1 MGFRCFSGKIN
12 DGACFEMAA
21 TRIEAVIFD
30 FGGVFIES
38 PYPLLEAMGVE
49 LGVNPGQVTEIVF
62 GSLAEDGDHPYHRL
76 ERGEIPLQQA
86 RDEILRLGR
95 TLCNVEVD
103 IYQFFGRI
111 PGDVHQQLVDRVR
124 DLKGEGY
131 PTAMITN
138 NIREY
143 ADTWRSLLPVEELF
157 DLVVDSSQ
165 VGMRKPNPAI
175 FRLTL
180 ERLGGLAPESTVF
193 LDDSEGNVNAA
204 RSLGM
209 HTVHVR
215 GDISGA
221 IAELDALLG
230 L

>member
-1 MGFRCFSGKIN
+1 MRIN
-12 DGACFEMAA
+12 
-21 TRIEAVIFD
+21 AVILD
-30 FGGVFIES
+30 FGGVFIPS
-38 PYPLLEAMGVE
+38 PYPFFEAIAAEMGARPE
-49 LGVNPGQVTEIVF
+49 QVSEIVF

-86 RDEILRLGR
+86 RDEIFQRGLALHN
-95 TLCNVEVD
+95 LEVD
-103 IYQFFGRI
+103 ILQLFGRM
-111 PGDVHQQLVDRVR
+111 PAGVHTQLVDRVKQ
-124 DLKGEGY
+124 LKREGY

-138 NIREY
+138 NIREF
-143 ADTWRSLLPVEELF
+143 AGTWRALIPVEELF

-175 FRLTL
+175 FQLTL
-180 ERLGGLAPESTVF
+180 NRLGGLAPEQAVF

-215 GDISGA
+215 GDISQA
-221 IAELDALLG
+221 IAEMDALLG

>member
-1 MGFRCFSGKIN
+1 M
-12 DGACFEMAA
+12 
-21 TRIEAVIFD
+21 RIDAVIFD

-49 LGVNPGQVTEIVF
+49 MGLQPGQFTKIVF

-86 RDEILRLGR
+86 RDEILHLGR
-95 TLCNVEVD
+95 TLCDVDVD
-103 IYQFFGRI
+103 IYQFFTRI
-111 PGDVHQQLVDRVR
+111 PGGVRQPLVNRVR
-124 DLKGEGY
+124 GLKKEGY

-143 ADTWRSLLPVEELF
+143 ADTWRALLPVGELF
-157 DLVVDSSQ
+157 DLVVDSSRE
-165 VGMRKPNPAI
+165 GMRKPNPAI

-180 ERLGGLAPESTVF
+180 ERLGGLAPERTVF

-204 RSLGM
+204 KLLGM
-209 HTVHVR
+209 QTIHVR
-215 GDISGA
+215 GDISQA

-230 L
+230 

>member
-1 MGFRCFSGKIN
+1 MG
-12 DGACFEMAA
+12 
-21 TRIEAVIFD
+21 IEAIIFD

-49 LGVNPGQVTEIVF
+49 MGLRPGQFTEIVF
-62 GSLAEDGDHPYHRL
+62 GSLDEDGDHPYHRL

-86 RDEILRLGR
+86 RDEILHIGR
-95 TLCNVEVD
+95 TRCNVEVD
-103 IYQFFGRI
+103 IFRFFSRI
-111 PGDVHQQLVDRVR
+111 PGGVRQPLVDRVKL
-124 DLKGEGY
+124 LKREGY

-165 VGMRKPNPAI
+165 EGVRKPNLAI

-180 ERLGGLAPESTVF
+180 ERLGGLAPEHTVF
-193 LDDSEGNVNAA
+193 LDDSEGNVKAA

-209 HTVHVR
+209 QTIHVR
-215 GDISGA
+215 GDISQA
-221 IAELDALLG
+221 IAEMDDLLAL
-230 L
+230 

>member
-1 MGFRCFSGKIN
+1 M
-12 DGACFEMAA
+12 
-21 TRIEAVIFD
+21 RIEAVIFD

-38 PYPLLEAMGVE
+38 PYPLLEAMGAE
-49 LGVNPGQVTEIVF
+49 LGAGPGQMTESVF

-86 RDEILRLGR
+86 RDEILRRGR
-95 TLCNVEVD
+95 ALYNLEVD
-103 IYQFFGRI
+103 IFQLFARMPSG
-111 PGDVHQQLVDRVR
+111 VHQQLVDRVKG
-124 DLKGEGY
+124 LKREGY

-138 NIREY
+138 NIREF
-143 ADTWRSLLPVEELF
+143 ATEWRSLIPVEELF
-157 DLVVDSSQ
+157 DLVVDSSRE
-165 VGMRKPNPAI
+165 GMRKPNPAI

-180 ERLGGLAPESTVF
+180 ERLGGLAPERTVF
-193 LDDSEGNVNAA
+193 LDDSDGNVKAA
-204 RSLGM
+204 KSLGM

-215 GDISGA
+215 GDISEA